1 MRLLLL
7 LSFILTA
14 FVSCDYG
21 TPETDARRLAE
32 LRCRSH
38 RMARE
43 AGLTPSQ
50 AQKHLTLQEA
60 SRQLEAE
67 ADEMARM
74 FAQRYNNDEEN
85 RRFAEAFLRAYEA
98 CR

>member
-1 MRLLLL
+1 MRYPVLLLL
-7 LSFILTA
+7 FLTVFA
-14 FVSCDYG
+14 SCDYG
-21 TPETDARRLAE
+21 SPETDARRLAE

-43 AGLTPSQ
+43 ASLTPNQ
-50 AQKHLTLQEA
+50 AKKHLSLQEA

-67 ADEMARM
+67 ADEMARLY
-74 FAQRYNNDEEN
+74 AQRYHSEEEN
-85 RRFAEAFLRAYEA
+85 RRFAIAFLQAYEA